1 MTRVDDET
9 LIRLYRTVLELRQ
22 AEITLAELYKE
33 QMMRTP
39 THFGVGQEAVA
50 AGVCVALQKSDLI
63 YSHHRGHNHY
73 LAKGGSLDGLVA
85 ELYGKETGCSRG
97 RGGSVHLTD
106 LSAGVVI
113 TTAILSQTIAVA
125 AGTALAFKMDEDSRV
140 VAVFFGDASLEE
152 GGFYEAINYAA
163 VKSLP
168 VVFVCEN
175 NLYSTESPVGVR
187 QAPGTSLCE
196 RVRSFKV
203 EAHELDGNDVF
214 AVHEAALAAAQRC
227 RMGQGPVF
235 LECMTYR
242 WLEHVGPNY
251 DHELG
256 RAYRTREEL
265 ESWQERCP
273 VRRAGERLVKDG
285 LAKPEEL
292 QLWLDEANAVIQSA
306 VARAKDAPFP
316 NPVDLFDYVY

>member
-1 MTRVDDET
+1 MTRVGDET

-22 AEITLAELYKE
+22 AEITLAELYKK

-50 AGVCVALQKSDLI
+50 TGVCVALEKSDLI

-125 AGTALAFKMDEDSRV
+125 TGTALAFKMDEDSRV